1 MSSRDKRGSRRGRR
15 TSSSVSSRKGTRKRE
30 TTNVSQHDDDSVMGL
45 QHALLAFFLWVT
57 YSPGALAL
65 PSHTCIICIILLSI
79 FCLLRLSFVTLHS
92 LLTPC
97 NADYLLVL
105 RCIFFFRF
113 LTLRGIALW
122 SCVNSLLPCNNFF
135 LLCTTFLF
143 CMHILLFFLVL
154 QCMCLFSYQVYCYF
168 LLLYAIH
175 PLSASQYTIFFS
187 LSNIVFLRYTI
198 FLILH
203 NTIFSFV
210 HLRTLFVLILYHF
223 FCCAAYY
230 FLSCPTHSILFLPR
244 AMLYFLLSCAI
255 FFLLLPSTIFF
266 SLFHYCPAQ
275 CYLPSFPFAYLFI
288 ALRNFLLLLLHAE
301 LIIYRFTSY
310 IYFSYALH
318 PVRLCPDPF
327 FFIWS
332 RDLRF
337 SCSLY
342 CPAISMPVAF
352 PRLLLP
358 LLFWYFFMS
367 CALALLCI
375 ILAKYIF
382 FSCFSYYFGR
392 VHHFFFVRCVLAH
405 LH

>member
-1 MSSRDKRGSRRGRR
+1 MHHIS
-15 TSSSVSSRKGTRKRE
+15 
-30 TTNVSQHDDDSVMGL
+30 
-45 QHALLAFFLWVT
+45 FL
-57 YSPGALAL
+57 YA
-65 PSHTCIICIILLSI
+65 HTPI
-79 FCLLRLSFVTLHS
+79 
-92 LLTPC
+92 
-97 NADYLLVL
+97 
-105 RCIFFFRF
+105 
-113 LTLRGIALW
+113 
-122 SCVNSLLPCNNFF
+122 
-135 LLCTTFLF
+135 
-143 CMHILLFFLVL
+143 FLVL

-244 AMLYFLLSCAI
+244 AMLYFLLSCTI

-288 ALRNFLLLLLHAE
+288 ALHNFLLLLLHAA

-358 LLFWYFFMS
+358 LLFWYFFYVMRS
-367 CALALLCI
+367 CATLYYLGKVYFFLL
-375 ILAKYIF
+375 LLLLF
-382 FSCFSYYFGR
+382 RPSSP
-392 VHHFFFVRCVLAH
+392 FFFVRCVLAH